1 MSREVAL
8 TREEREA
15 RARVEGLGNRYPT
28 AFAAVSNVFRV
39 ANAVRNYME
48 RNLLAEYRLSFSGF
62 TVLWVLWVWGPKE
75 SHVLAEESGI
85 SKSTLTGVV
94 KTLEGLGF
102 AVRRPHAADGR
113 RVLVGGDRDG
123 DGHRARDFSPLQRA
137 RRPDHPRPLH
147 GGEGGARACALR
159 VMLHTVGGLT
169 APARREEIP

>member
-15 RARVEGLGNRYPT
+15 RARVDGLGIDID

-62 TVLWVLWVWGPKE
+62 TVLWVLWVWGPRE

-102 AVRRPHAADGR
+102 AARRPHAADGR
-113 RVLVGGDRDG
+113 RVLVEATEARGSPPCARSSPASTRSKARSPATCLWRRRRSSRERSGSCSTPSRPD
-123 DGHRARDFSPLQRA
+123 RARTTR
-137 RRPDHPRPLH
+137 
-147 GGEGGARACALR
+147 G
-159 VMLHTVGGLT
+159 
-169 APARREEIP
+169 IP

>member
-15 RARVEGLGNRYPT
+15 RARVEGLGIDVD

-75 SHVLAEESGI
+75 SNVLAEESGI

-102 AVRRPHAADGR
+102 AARRPHAADGR
-113 RVLVGGDRDG
+113 RVLVEATDKRARR
-123 DGHRARDFSPLQRA
+123 RARDLSPIQRP
-137 RRPDHPRPLH
+137 RRRDHPRPLH
-147 GGEGGARACALR
+147 GREGGARASAPR
-159 VMLHTVGGLT
+159 HAPHRRGL
-169 APARREEIP
+169 ART

>member
-15 RARVEGLGNRYPT
+15 RARVEGLGIDID

-62 TVLWVLWVWGPKE
+62 TVLWVLWVWGPRE

-85 SKSTLTGVV
+85 SKSTL
-94 KTLEGLGF
+94 
-102 AVRRPHAADGR
+102 
-113 RVLVGGDRDG
+113 
-123 DGHRARDFSPLQRA
+123 
-137 RRPDHPRPLH
+137 
-147 GGEGGARACALR
+147 
-159 VMLHTVGGLT
+159 
-169 APARREEIP
+169 